1 MWGFSAIGELIQRIC
16 SASRGERRLIG
27 IECAPHLQRDT
38 HTTQASVSLT
48 YRWVFEHPLV
58 QNQSSNNKLYW
69 LFWFVVTN
77 ALCSLVSGNA
87 CCKGF
92 HSLDFT
98 RVCDSVWLCV
108 HNASQSTCTHRFAIN
123 NVYLRHVD
131 WTKVTAE
138 EGIRK
143 QRNLLGGREKKLHL
157 FIQAALPL
165 LQLKC
170 TLSFIREWAGGWGGL
185 ALYSVH
191 HLFRWG
197 KPVGAK
203 WQSLLDH
210 YLSAKTVGEEK
221 SVESWSLKFLP
232 SCWLHL
238 PNQLS
243 FPPQEL
249 EAKDSE
255 EVELSWTQKRWSLNI
270 IWKRCPGKQ
279 L

>member
-16 SASRGERRLIG
+16 SASRGERRLIE

-77 ALCSLVSGNA
+77 SLCSLVSGNA

-143 QRNLLGGREKKLHL
+143 QRNLLGGKGKKTPSIYSSCSA
-157 FIQAALPL
+157 FASIKMYFVFYQ
-165 LQLKC
+165 KV
-170 TLSFIREWAGGWGGL
+170 GGGL
-185 ALYSVH
+185 RWTCPLFCPPPFSVRKASGCQMAKPAGS
-191 HLFRWG
+191 LFECQNGGRG
-197 KPVGAK
+197 KVSRKLVIKIPTI
-203 WQSLLDH
+203 LLTA
-210 YLSAKTVGEEK
+210 SPQPAFI
-221 SVESWSLKFLP
+221 SP
-232 SCWLHL
+232 S
-238 PNQLS
+238 
-243 FPPQEL
+243 
-249 EAKDSE
+249 
-255 EVELSWTQKRWSLNI
+255 RI
-270 IWKRCPGKQ
+270 GGKGQ
-279 L
+279 QGSRA